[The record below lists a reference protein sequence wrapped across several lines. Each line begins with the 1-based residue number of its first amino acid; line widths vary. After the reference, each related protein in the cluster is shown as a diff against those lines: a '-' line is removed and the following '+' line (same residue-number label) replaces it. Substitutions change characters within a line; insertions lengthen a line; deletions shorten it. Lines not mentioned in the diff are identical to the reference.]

1 MNPFDLKDAAS
12 VAANS
17 HLPLLSDLFIR
28 MAASAVLGA
37 CIAFRVWRIIVPF
50 VSRPALA
57 TAQAQTLIAAAGAV
71 MVTVIGDSPARAF
84 GLVGLGSFIRF
95 RSGMSD
101 PRDAAVM
108 FVMIGVGMSCG
119 LGLFSMALGATLFI
133 CVILTLF
140 DANRNRMT
148 KPTLVAINAED
159 AIYVRQ
165 RMLAIFPDLR
175 VIETSSNAPELGKD
189 CGKLVVELNMKHGMD
204 AHSISERLA
213 QENVQGIRRVALV
226 TDD

>member
-1 MNPFDLKDAAS
+1 VNPFDLKEMAATGG
-12 VAANS
+12 AEQ
-17 HLPLLSDLFIR
+17 LPHLSDLFIR
-28 MAASAVLGA
+28 MSASAVLGA
-37 CIAFRVWRIIVPF
+37 CIAFRIWRIVVPF
-50 VSRPALA
+50 VSRPSLH

-119 LGLFSMALGATLFI
+119 LGLFSMAVGATLFI

-148 KPTLVAINAED
+148 KPTMVAINAED
-159 AIYVRQ
+159 AIYVRE
-165 RMLAIFPDLR
+165 RVRAIFPEAR
-175 VIETSSNAPELGKD
+175 IIETNSNAPELGKD

-204 AHSISERLA
+204 ANSVSEHLA
-213 QENVQGIRRVALV
+213 RENVQGIRRVALV
-226 TDD
+226 IDD

>member
-1 MNPFDLKDAAS
+1 MPFDVQQLLTGLGE
-12 VAANS
+12 VE
-17 HLPLLSDLFIR
+17 LPKLSELFVR
-28 MAASAVLGA
+28 MAFATLLGSA
-37 CIAFRVWRIIVPF
+37 IAFRAWRRFMPF
-50 VSRPALA
+50 MSRPALQS
-57 TAQAQTLIAAAGAV
+57 AQAQTLIAAAGAV
-71 MVTVIGDSPARAF
+71 MVVVIGDSPARAF

-119 LGLFSMALGATLFI
+119 LGLFSMAVGATLFI

-148 KPTLVAINAED
+148 KPTMVSINAED
-159 AIYVRQ
+159 AFYVRD
-165 RMLAIFPDLR
+165 RILAIFPDSR
-175 VIETSSNAPELGKD
+175 VIETSGNAAELGKD
-189 CGKLVVELNMKHGMD
+189 NGKLVVELNMKHGMD
-204 AHSISERLA
+204 AHSISQKLA

-226 TDD
+226 IDD